1 MFNAAIQTLLN
12 GDFNAIGLVLGFVG
26 GLLLFFFG
34 LPPLGVLNDGAYVE
48 IAMTPKMRLYIRLS
62 QLGLA
67 LIALGFA
74 CQFLALR
81 PA

>member
-1 MFNAAIQTLLN
+1 MFNAAIQTLLS
-12 GDFNAIGLVLGFVG
+12 GDLNAIGLVLGFVG

-34 LPPLGVLNDGAYVE
+34 LPPMGVLNQGAYVE
-48 IAMTPKMRLYIRLS
+48 IETTPRMKLYIRLS

-67 LIALGFA
+67 LIAGGFA